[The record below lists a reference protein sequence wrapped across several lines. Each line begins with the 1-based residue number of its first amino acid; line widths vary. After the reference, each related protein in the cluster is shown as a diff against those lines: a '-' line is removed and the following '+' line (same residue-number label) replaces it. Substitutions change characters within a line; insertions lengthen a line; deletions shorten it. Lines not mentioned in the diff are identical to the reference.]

1 VDHDPPTPSR
11 IATGPPIGS
20 PSHAPN
26 DLGAVRDAVA
36 SSGAQLISAAQS
48 GDAPA
53 ALGALTQHRLLC
65 AHREGPYGQ
74 RNWADRAVEW
84 TIARVKQ
91 ALEPSEFYPGQ
102 PLLITANDYQTG
114 VYNGDIGVVVA
125 AGDGVMAAIERGQIP
140 LLIHPNVLS
149 SVQTAYA
156 MTIHRS
162 QGSQYRGVSVI
173 LPEPDSPL
181 LSRQLLYTAITRA
194 RDQVRILATEDAVA
208 AAVTPQVRRASGLR
222 LQLREVS
229 GEVPELGT
237 RDRDPVVD
245 EAIVVERATAD
256 RRDARYQSID
266 EFSDA
271 VERAIGKPG
280 TKRESAEGTARR
292 LLERIRLPKST
303 DDDLRELLK
312 WALALDE
319 NSVDDMKALTG
330 VIPRLSNK
338 VINRLWKFNRDGF
351 ARVYARYVGYVE
363 SPNSGFPFEDCD
375 ALADFGLR
383 AVARTKNQRILR
395 ATLTSLTAMGY
406 RHQRWHVREVVT
418 TILQSIRKPED
429 AVAPVEALRA
439 TDIYAVRWAL
449 EDFSFPSLDPRL
461 RDGVMALLDDSG
473 TG

>member
-1 VDHDPPTPSR
+1 MADVPAGLGEAGTDLWNDVANGRRLSAAHKSLLLNICR
-11 IATGPPIGS
+11 IADRLDELADELAGRPLVVTNHQGTETPTG
-20 PSHAPN
+20 
-26 DLGAVRDAVA
+26 
-36 SSGAQLISAAQS
+36 
-48 GDAPA
+48 
-53 ALGALTQHRLLC
+53 
-65 AHREGPYGQ
+65 
-74 RNWADRAVEW
+74 
-84 TIARVKQ
+84 
-91 ALEPSEFYPGQ
+91 
-102 PLLITANDYQTG
+102 
-114 VYNGDIGVVVA
+114 
-125 AGDGVMAAIERGQIP
+125 
-140 LLIHPNVLS
+140 
-149 SVQTAYA
+149 
-156 MTIHRS
+156 
-162 QGSQYRGVSVI
+162 
-173 LPEPDSPL
+173 
-181 LSRQLLYTAITRA
+181 
-194 RDQVRILATEDAVA
+194 
-208 AAVTPQVRRASGLR
+208 
-222 LQLREVS
+222 
-229 GEVPELGT
+229 
-237 RDRDPVVD
+237 DRDTVVD
-245 EAIVVERATAD
+245 DAIVVERATAD

-406 RHQRWHVREVVT
+406 RHQRWHVREVVS
-418 TILQSIRKPED
+418 TILQSIHKPED
-429 AVAPVEALRA
+429 AVAAVEALRA
-439 TDIYAVRWAL
+439 ADIYAVRWAL
-449 EDFSFPSLDPRL
+449 EDCSLPSLDPRL